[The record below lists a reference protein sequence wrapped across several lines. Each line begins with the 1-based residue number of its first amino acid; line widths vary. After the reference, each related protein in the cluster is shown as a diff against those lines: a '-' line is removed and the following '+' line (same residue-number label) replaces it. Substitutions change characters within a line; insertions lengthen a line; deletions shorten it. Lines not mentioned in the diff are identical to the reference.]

1 MEDEINLWLKSKR
14 KYSTGLELFDKYV
27 KIRGL
32 SRIFHVGGPTPKN
45 KQTLAYELNKL
56 LRKFNEVPRQKTVI
70 TPLAEAAY
78 LVPAPEEPCPSL
90 ELKAQQKGCYKILDH
105 LHPLLSVGDK
115 ATRIKVAFEILETD
129 ERLQGI
135 NTKLKFFEEHGV
147 VPPEPEK
154 KSEQPVGTNSE
165 AELIKRQMAVR
176 VYISR
181 YKRKV
186 KEGKSLKVIA
196 RNQELLAKFQME
208 MDDITSK
215 LNK

>member
-14 KYSTGLELFDKYV
+14 KYSTGLELFDKY
-27 KIRGL
+27 IRIRSL

-56 LRKFNEVPRQKTVI
+56 LRKLNEAPKQRTVI
-70 TPLAEAAY
+70 TPAAESTDPV
-78 LVPAPEEPCPSL
+78 LETEKPCPSIA
-90 ELKAQQKGCYKILDH
+90 LKDQQKGCYKILDH
-105 LHPLLSVGDK
+105 LHPLLSVEDK
-115 ATRIKVAFEILETD
+115 ETRMKAAFEILDTD
-129 ERLQGI
+129 DKLKVI
-135 NTKLKFFEEHGV
+135 DTKLKFFEEHCV
-147 VPPEPEK
+147 VPPDPPAGPEV
-154 KSEQPVGTNSE
+154 SQSCNTE

-186 KEGKSLKVIA
+186 KEGKSLKVID
-196 RNQELLAKFQME
+196 RNQELLAKFQLE

-215 LNK
+215 LNR

>member
-14 KYSTGLELFDKYV
+14 KYYTGLELFDKYV

-56 LRKFNEVPRQKTVI
+56 LRKLNETPKQNTVI
-70 TPLAEAAY
+70 TPTAESNF
-78 LVPAPEEPCPSL
+78 PIPEPEKPCPSIA
-90 ELKAQQKGCYKILDH
+90 LKDQQKGCYKILDH
-105 LHPLLSVGDK
+105 LHPLLSVGEKETRLK
-115 ATRIKVAFEILETD
+115 AALEILETD
-129 ERLQGI
+129 DKLKVI
-135 NTKLKFFEEHGV
+135 DTKLKFFEEHGI
-147 VPPEPEK
+147 VPPDPSAEPEDVV
-154 KSEQPVGTNSE
+154 SRNSE
-165 AELIKRQMAVR
+165 ADLIKRQMAVR

-215 LNK
+215 LNR

>member
-1 MEDEINLWLKSKR
+1 MEDEINLWLKSR
-14 KYSTGLELFDKYV
+14 RTYSTGLELFDKYA

-45 KQTLAYELNKL
+45 KETLAYELNKL
-56 LRKFNEVPRQKTVI
+56 LRKHNEASNQKAVI
-70 TPLAEAAY
+70 TPVTEPS
-78 LVPAPEEPCPSL
+78 VPVQEPEMPCPSITL
-90 ELKAQQKGCYKILDH
+90 RDQQKGCYKILDH

-115 ATRIKVAFEILETD
+115 ETRMKAAFEILDTD
-129 ERLQGI
+129 DKLKAI
-135 NTKLKFFEEHGV
+135 DTKLKFFEEHGV
-147 VPPEPEK
+147 VPPDPPSNPEG
-154 KSEQPVGTNSE
+154 SASINSE
-165 AELIKRQMAVR
+165 AALIKRQMAVR

-186 KEGKSLKVIA
+186 KEGKSLKVVA

-215 LNK
+215 LNR

>member
-1 MEDEINLWLKSKR
+1 MEDEINLWLKSKQ

-27 KIRGL
+27 KIRSL
-32 SRIFHVGGPTPKN
+32 SRIFNVGGPTPKN
-45 KQTLAYELNKL
+45 KETLAYELNKL
-56 LRKFNEVPRQKTVI
+56 LRKLNETPKQQTVI
-70 TPLAEAAY
+70 TPVTESN
-78 LVPAPEEPCPSL
+78 VPVLEPEQPCPSIA
-90 ELKAQQKGCYKILDH
+90 LKDQQKGCYKILDH

-115 ATRIKVAFEILETD
+115 ETRMKAAFEILDTD
-129 ERLQGI
+129 DKLKAI
-135 NTKLKFFEEHGV
+135 DTKLRFFEEHGI
-147 VPPEPEK
+147 VPPDPPTI
-154 KSEQPVGTNSE
+154 PVVTNTVNTK

-208 MDDITSK
+208 MDDINLK
-215 LNK
+215 LNQ

>member
-1 MEDEINLWLKSKR
+1 MS
-14 KYSTGLELFDKYV
+14 
-27 KIRGL
+27 
-32 SRIFHVGGPTPKN
+32 GGPTPKN

-56 LRKFNEVPRQKTVI
+56 LRKLNKAPKQNAVI
-70 TPLAEAAY
+70 TPAAKSSDP
-78 LVPAPEEPCPSL
+78 VSKPEKPCPSIAM
-90 ELKAQQKGCYKILDH
+90 KDQQKGCYMILDH

-115 ATRIKVAFEILETD
+115 ETRLKAAIEILDTD
-129 ERLQGI
+129 DKLKAI
-135 NTKLKFFEEHGV
+135 YTKSKFFEEHGI
-147 VPPEPEK
+147 VPPDPPAESDRLE
-154 KSEQPVGTNSE
+154 SRNTE

-196 RNQELLAKFQME
+196 RNQELLAKFQMA

-215 LNK
+215 LNR